1 MGSRWFFG
9 PHSESSSS
17 PGEDDKVR
25 PMPPAASDS
34 WRTWVMTGARKTTTD
49 RRRVRGAHRGLK
61 KMLVEGLNGGGE
73 HKHPWQDFSSA
84 MIRQSVDH
92 AVNSLPDEQKQ
103 VVKLA
108 YFGGMSNQEIATRL
122 GITVGGVRRRLRQAL
137 AAVSE
142 YVERGQVAG
151 RRAAYAIVGWL
162 TARSIVDGA
171 HRSSPIADPIVQAA
185 AAVTVGV
192 VAAAVLVTHP
202 IVALPGSHQSPA
214 GAGAGSR
221 VAAPAVSVA
230 TQAGKPAVPAV
241 PALPGQKS
249 VPGVFPTVPDA
260 TKEITLPLIGKVKVK
275 DPSPL
280 PPTPAIGGIHTPKVP
295 NR

>member
-1 MGSRWFFG
+1 MASRWFFG
-9 PHSESSSS
+9 THSESSSS
-17 PGEDDKVR
+17 GGEDENVR
-25 PMPPAASDS
+25 PMPSAASDS
-34 WRTWVMTGARKTTTD
+34 WRTWVMTGARKNTTD

-61 KMLVEGLNGGGE
+61 KMLVEGLNGGE

-92 AVNSLPDEQKQ
+92 AVSSLPDEQKQ

-122 GITVGGVRRRLRQAL
+122 GIPVGGVRRRLRQAL
-137 AAVSE
+137 AAVSD

-151 RRAAYAIVGWL
+151 RRAAYAILGWL

-202 IVALPGSHQSPA
+202 VALPGQHQAPA
-214 GAGAGSR
+214 GAGTH
-221 VAAPAVSVA
+221 VAAPAGSSA
-230 TQAGKPAVPAV
+230 AQGNKPAAPAVPGVTV
-241 PALPGQKS
+241 PKS
-249 VPGVFPTVPDA
+249 VPGTSTSVPDV
-260 TKEITLPLIGKVKVK
+260 TKGITLPVIGRLKVK

-280 PPTPAIGGIHTPKVP
+280 PTPSVNGFPVPKRL
-295 NR
+295 NG

>member
-1 MGSRWFFG
+1 MASRWFFG
-9 PHSESSSS
+9 PHSEPSSS

-25 PMPPAASDS
+25 PMPSAASDS
-34 WRTWVMTGARKTTTD
+34 WRTWVMTGARKTATD
-49 RRRVRGAHRGLK
+49 RRRVRGAHRDLK
-61 KMLVEGLNGGGE
+61 KMLVEGLNGGE

-84 MIRQSVDH
+84 MFRQSVDQ
-92 AVNSLPDEQKQ
+92 AVNSLPDEQKH

-122 GITVGGVRRRLRQAL
+122 GIPVGGVRRRLHQAL

-185 AAVTVGV
+185 AAVMVGV
-192 VAAAVLVTHP
+192 VAAAVLVAHP
-202 IVALPGSHQSPA
+202 LAMPGHQRSPA
-214 GAGAGSR
+214 GAATHA
-221 VAAPAVSVA
+221 AAPAGSSA
-230 TQAGKPAVPAV
+230 AQGSKPAVPAV
-241 PALPGQKS
+241 PAVTVPKS
-249 VPGVFPTVPDA
+249 VPGTSTSVPDV
-260 TKEITLPLIGKVKVK
+260 TNGITLPVIGRLKLK

-280 PPTPAIGGIHTPKVP
+280 PPTPAIYGIHTPKVP